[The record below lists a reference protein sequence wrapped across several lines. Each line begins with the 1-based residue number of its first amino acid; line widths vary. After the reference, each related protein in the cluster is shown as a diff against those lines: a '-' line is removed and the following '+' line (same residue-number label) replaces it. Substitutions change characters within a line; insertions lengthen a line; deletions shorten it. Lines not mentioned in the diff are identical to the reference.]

1 MATTMTGAMPAAG
14 PLNLHHDPE
23 LIVQKAGI
31 CGGAARL
38 IRTRIPVWT
47 LASFRRLGRS
57 DQDLLQIYP
66 SLEPVDLLHAW
77 RYVELHPDEIEQA
90 IRENEDA

>member
-1 MATTMTGAMPAAG
+1 MATTMTGAMPAVG
-14 PLNLHHDPE
+14 PLNSQLEPE
-23 LIVQKAGI
+23 LIVKKAGI

-47 LASFRRLGRS
+47 LARMRQLGES

-77 RYVELHPDEIEQA
+77 RYVELHPEEVEQA

>member
-14 PLNLHHDPE
+14 PLNLHLDPE